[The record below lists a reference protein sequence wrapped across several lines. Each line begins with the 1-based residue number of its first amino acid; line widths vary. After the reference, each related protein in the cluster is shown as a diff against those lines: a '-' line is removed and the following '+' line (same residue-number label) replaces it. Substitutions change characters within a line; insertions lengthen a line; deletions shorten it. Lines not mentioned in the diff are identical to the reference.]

1 MFLKINLASSVY
13 YKEHTQTNLKS
24 TKYREDVMRALIIT
38 IAGIIAPAT
47 AMAASGLSEDNSGI
61 FVWVFLGFCAL
72 IVVAQVIP
80 AVLLMTGMV
89 KGAVS
94 VMKDEKVEAPAK
106 N

>member
-1 MFLKINLASSVY
+1 MRVLAM
-13 YKEHTQTNLKS
+13 
-24 TKYREDVMRALIIT
+24 VM
-38 IAGIIAPAT
+38 GILAPVSAF
-47 AMAASGLSEDNSGI
+47 AASGAREDSSGI

-89 KGAVS
+89 KGVVS
-94 VMKDEKVEAPAK
+94 VVKNETVKVASK

>member
-1 MFLKINLASSVY
+1 
-13 YKEHTQTNLKS
+13 
-24 TKYREDVMRALIIT
+24 MRALITT
-38 IAGIIAPAT
+38 IVGTLAPAS
-47 AMAASGLSEDNSGI
+47 AFAATSNLSADNSGI

-80 AVLLMTGMV
+80 AVLLLTGMV

-94 VMKDEKVEAPAK
+94 VVREEMAPATSR

>member
-1 MFLKINLASSVY
+1 M
-13 YKEHTQTNLKS
+13 
-24 TKYREDVMRALIIT
+24 
-38 IAGIIAPAT
+38 
-47 AMAASGLSEDNSGI
+47 SEDNSGI

-89 KGAVS
+89 KGIVAV
-94 VMKDEKVEAPAK
+94 VKDEPVAAPSK

>member
-1 MFLKINLASSVY
+1 
-13 YKEHTQTNLKS
+13 
-24 TKYREDVMRALIIT
+24 MRALIST
-38 IAGIIAPAT
+38 IIAALAPVSAFAAT
-47 AMAASGLSEDNSGI
+47 SAREDSSGI

-89 KGAVS
+89 KGIVS
-94 VMKDEKVEAPAK
+94 VVNDEKVEASAK

>member
-1 MFLKINLASSVY
+1 
-13 YKEHTQTNLKS
+13 
-24 TKYREDVMRALIIT
+24 MRALITT
-38 IAGIIAPAT
+38 IVGTLAPAS
-47 AMAASGLSEDNSGI
+47 AFAATSNLSADNSGM

-80 AVLLMTGMV
+80 AVLLLTGMV

-94 VMKDEKVEAPAK
+94 VVREEMAPATSR